1 MVGTPTSAGRAG
13 ARRIIR
19 VSSVMSAATPP
30 GTVPLIPG
38 TIAEYEQRRCAIC
51 GARYPGFGFGPPLT
65 RPGIVLWACGPH
77 REELAARFAKPT
89 LDASPENRQRSL
101 LDSYKT

>member
-1 MVGTPTSAGRAG
+1 MVGTPGFGRRTGAGRV
-13 ARRIIR
+13 IR
-19 VSSVMSAATPP
+19 VSSVLSAIGPS
-30 GTVPLIPG
+30 GTVPVIPG

-77 REELAARFAKPT
+77 REKLDKQIRPETLPT
-89 LDASPENRQRSL
+89 VAEPP
-101 LDSYKT
+101 TF